1 MNMMKTTL
9 FCALLMTTAGVWAQT
24 ETTTQ
29 QAQKPITPYG
39 KNPNIFHVWAYKTQ
53 EGVINT
59 AEKVGTA
66 TEKGIQKIRPS
77 AHQALDSAKTITN
90 NTAATDVLTVEPPK
104 QGNVLLEARLPNLII
119 TPHSAWGSVDARQ
132 RMVQQ
137 LVENAQ
143 AFQAGQPIRRV
154 N

>member
-90 NTAATDVLTVEPPK
+90 NTAEQAKETGQQVTQNVNKKQVYGHKQKPPLSK
-104 QGNVLLEARLPNLII
+104 RKSQLHPMVKTPTSFMSGLIKLKK
-119 TPHSAWGSVDARQ
+119 V
-132 RMVQQ
+132 
-137 LVENAQ
+137 
-143 AFQAGQPIRRV
+143 
-154 N
+154 

>member
-1 MNMMKTTL
+1 
-9 FCALLMTTAGVWAQT
+9 MTTAGVWAQT

-66 TEKGIQKIRPS
+66 TEKGIQKFALLHTKPWTVQNH
-77 AHQALDSAKTITN
+77 HQQHRRTSQRN
-90 NTAATDVLTVEPPK
+90 RTASYPK
-104 QGNVLLEARLPNLII
+104 CE
-119 TPHSAWGSVDARQ
+119 
-132 RMVQQ
+132 
-137 LVENAQ
+137 
-143 AFQAGQPIRRV
+143 
-154 N
+154 